1 MVTTRCPSPSRLAV
15 VLTLAVGASP
25 LAGCGP
31 LGRNAQDDAANSRM
45 TGSWVSL
52 GRAQSSD
59 GGLAVHVAASHP
71 EHAEAIADKIV
82 RQNYAT
88 SAAPI
93 RVIVDPM
100 VGDAER
106 RVYRW
111 DGQGLK
117 VDTSTADLPPRAS
130 RPDADGAEA
139 APH

>member
-1 MVTTRCPSPSRLAV
+1 MVTPRLGDRQRIAATV
-15 VLTLAVGASP
+15 ITLAVGLSA
-25 LAGCGP
+25 AGCGP
-31 LGRNAQDDAANSRM
+31 LGRNVQDDASNSRS
-45 TGSWVSL
+45 TGSWIPL

-59 GGLAVHVAASHP
+59 GALVVHVAASHP
-71 EHAEAIADKIV
+71 EHAEVIANKIV

-111 DGQGLK
+111 NGQGLQ